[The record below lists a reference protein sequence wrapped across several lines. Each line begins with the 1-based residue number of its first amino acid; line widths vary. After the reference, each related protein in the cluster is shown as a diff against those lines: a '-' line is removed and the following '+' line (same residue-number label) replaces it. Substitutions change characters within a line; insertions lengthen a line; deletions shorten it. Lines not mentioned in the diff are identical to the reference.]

1 MHRHLRFF
9 LRLCSV
15 VAFSMVLAITPALA
29 QSRYKVR
36 YLVSNGTIAADHI
49 DSNLVDPWGLA
60 FDPYGFAWVASPA
73 SRAVMKYDG
82 NGVSQPPLVR
92 VPVSAYGNL
101 RPFGIVFNGG
111 YEGFITCNA
120 NGLCRT
126 SRFLMTT
133 DIGSIHGWNPE
144 TDPAVAFY
152 RFNSG
157 SLPYL
162 TGMAL
167 SGCCGRQLLYAVLP
181 GQRGL
186 PVFDNDA
193 NGNIKRSSMPVGAFY
208 DPALPADLALHNVQA
223 IGGNI
228 YAAYAR
234 FDGFR
239 PPNAVPAAGAG
250 RVTVF
255 TPSGRLIRVISTGGA
270 LNAPW
275 GMAMAPAEFGDHS
288 NKLLVANLGDGR
300 INVFDPTSG
309 AHLGCLR
316 DASGNPIVIDGL
328 RAVQFGNGVA
338 NQSVNTL
345 YFTAGPVNGAAG
357 LYGRVD
363 LIR

>member
-1 MHRHLRFF
+1 MYHRVRLF
-9 LRLCSV
+9 LRLCSL
-15 VAFSMVLAITPALA
+15 AVLFVSLASPVLA

-36 YLVSNGTIAADHI
+36 NLVSNGTIAADHI
-49 DSNLVDPWGLA
+49 DANLVDPWGLA
-60 FDPYGFAWVASPA
+60 LDPYGFAWVASPA
-73 SRAVMKYDG
+73 SRVVMKYDG
-82 NGVSQPPLVR
+82 NGVAQPPQVR
-92 VPVSAYGNL
+92 VPVSAFGDL
-101 RPFGIVFNGG
+101 RPYGIVFNGG
-111 YEGFITCNA
+111 YQGFITCNA

-126 SRFLMTT
+126 SRFLITT

-152 RFNSG
+152 RYSAG
-157 SLPYL
+157 SIPYL
-162 TGMAL
+162 TGVAL

-193 NGNIKRSSMPVGAFY
+193 NGNIKRSAMPSGAFH
-208 DPALPADLALHNVQA
+208 DPTLPGDLAVHNVQA

-228 YAAYAR
+228 YVAYAR
-234 FDGFR
+234 FNGLR
-239 PPNAVPAAGAG
+239 PPQAQPGPGLG
-250 RVTVF
+250 RVQVF

-275 GMAMAPAEFGDHS
+275 GMAMAPAEFGDYS

-300 INVFDPTSG
+300 INIFDPTSG
-309 AHLGCLR
+309 AHLGFLR
-316 DASGNPIVIDGL
+316 DAAGNAIVIDGL
-328 RAVQFGNGVA
+328 RALQFGNGVA

-345 YFTAGPVNGAAG
+345 YFTAGPVNGTQG
-357 LYGRVD
+357 LYGRID